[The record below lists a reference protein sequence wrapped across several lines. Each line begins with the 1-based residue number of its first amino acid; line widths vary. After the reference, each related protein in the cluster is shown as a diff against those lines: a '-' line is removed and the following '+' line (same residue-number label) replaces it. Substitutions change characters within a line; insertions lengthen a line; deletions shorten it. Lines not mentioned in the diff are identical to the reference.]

1 MKYNEL
7 QVGINYGV
15 IPSWD
20 YSSQDKK
27 NPERVRR
34 QDLANAK
41 LVSLDKYEYK
51 VARDSRP
58 DSLYF
63 KSAPKGSRVVG
74 YLVVSDF
81 DSTQQPTYWLAR
93 PQDIVAPYDKLSER
107 WEREEKEREEI
118 ARQQREES
126 ERRERLANEQKEREL
141 RILNGVKESFTH
153 LLGAERASRIRFDLE
168 NKRNAEGE
176 YVPTGFITF
185 DTRTGQL
192 LVEKYLELQDE
203 VN

>member
-27 NPERVRR
+27 DPERVRQR
-34 QDLANAK
+34 DLANAK

-51 VARDSRP
+51 VARDSKS
-58 DSLYF
+58 DSPYF
-63 KSAPKGSRVVG
+63 QPAPKGSRVVG

-93 PQDIVAPYDKLSER
+93 PQDIVAPYDKLTER

-118 ARQQREES
+118 ARQQREEA
-126 ERRERLANEQKEREL
+126 ERRERLANELKEREL

-168 NKRNAEGE
+168 NKRNSEGE